1 MIKYLI
7 MDVDGTLTDGKIYMG
22 PNGEAMKA
30 FSIKDGYVVNYILK
44 PAGIKP
50 VIITAR
56 TSSIVQNRCKELGI
70 TEVYQGKTDKQ
81 RTLMDIVGDNNL
93 SHCAYFGDDIIDI
106 NCGCPVNKVLKANAG
121 SKLLQNPQLI
131 YDIVSNI
138 VKNVSKPVT
147 VKIRSGFDQ
156 EHINAVEVAKLIE
169 KAGASAIAVHGRT
182 RSQMY
187 EGHAD
192 WSIIKA
198 VKEAVSIP
206 VIGNGDIRSV
216 EDARRMLE
224 ETGCDAIMIGRAALG
239 NPWLIKQ
246 VVESLEHGTDIPE
259 PTYKEKIAWCLTH
272 AKRLMTIEP
281 ERIAMSQMRGHAPW
295 YIKGLKNSSAV
306 KNELSKVNT
315 YEELE
320 KILKDY
326 EQFLDTL

>member
-1 MIKYLI
+1 M
-7 MDVDGTLTDGKIYMG
+7 V
-22 PNGEAMKA
+22 EAAK
-30 FSIKDGYVVNYILK
+30 FIDQHSN
-44 PAGIKP
+44 
-50 VIITAR
+50 
-56 TSSIVQNRCKELGI
+56 C
-70 TEVYQGKTDKQ
+70 
-81 RTLMDIVGDNNL
+81 
-93 SHCAYFGDDIIDI
+93 DIIDI

-147 VKIRSGFDQ
+147 VKIRSGFDK

-187 EGHAD
+187 EGKAD

-216 EDARRMLE
+216 EDA
-224 ETGCDAIMIGRAALG
+224 IMIGRAALG

-246 VVESLEHGTDIPE
+246 VVESLEHETDILE
-259 PTYKEKIAWCLTH
+259 PTYKEKIDWCLTH
-272 AKRLMTIEP
+272 AKRLMSIEP

-326 EQFLDTL
+326 EQLLDTL

>member
-1 MIKYLI
+1 M
-7 MDVDGTLTDGKIYMG
+7 
-22 PNGEAMKA
+22 
-30 FSIKDGYVVNYILK
+30 
-44 PAGIKP
+44 
-50 VIITAR
+50 
-56 TSSIVQNRCKELGI
+56 
-70 TEVYQGKTDKQ
+70 
-81 RTLMDIVGDNNL
+81 
-93 SHCAYFGDDIIDI
+93 
-106 NCGCPVNKVLKANAG
+106 NKVLKANAG

-147 VKIRSGFDQ
+147 VKIRSGFDK

-192 WSIIKA
+192 WSFVKA